1 MKQSRKGA
9 IVAFRTLKQ
18 NELLDNPLVVDNS
31 VMMRWLFHDGSD
43 VDQTFARNVLSA
55 VHSQNLQVI
64 VPYIW
69 TCEAAFVVQ
78 FYCKRNKL
86 PPSRCTSQLTW
97 LFDLSTVIR
106 GSETPAN
113 LYNLSH
119 TYGISVYDAAYIILS
134 FKQSCPIATLDKTIR
149 KTSDKAKYRLFKP

>member
-1 MKQSRKGA
+1 M
-9 IVAFRTLKQ
+9 AFRTLKQ

-55 VHSQNLQVI
+55 IHSQNLQVI

-113 LYNLSH
+113 LYKLSH
-119 TYGISVYDAAYIILS
+119 TYGVSAYDAAYVILAL
-134 FKQSCPIATLDKTIR
+134 KQSCPIATLDKTIR
-149 KTSDKAKYRLFKP
+149 KTADKARHRLFEL